1 MDGDLVMVFRNRT
14 GMFRVVRPWTPGS
27 PTPLKTFF
35 QPADGPSLNRA
46 GFDGRIG
53 FTLIELLVVIAIIAI
68 LAGMLLPALSRAKGQ
83 AQRVACL
90 NNQRQLGLAGIL
102 YAGDSQDT
110 LVPNGEVDSSTVG
123 GPRLWVMGG
132 YHNFTASFTNV
143 AFLTDPRYAAFAAYI
158 KSRETYKCPGDKS
171 TSTFILS
178 RGRPIPQVRSYA
190 MNLYMGPNADMQ
202 NRLSS
207 RYKVYKKSSDLGTPA
222 NLFLTQDLSP
232 QSLCTPAFIVL
243 MPGNANDQFFHL
255 PAVHHNSGGV
265 VGFADGHSEP
275 HRWLDARTFRKAT
288 LGQRIDHNLSV
299 PNSKDLKWVQE
310 RTTVIR

>member
-1 MDGDLVMVFRNRT
+1 MSHQVKTPHQIPDSVLQRPT
-14 GMFRVVRPWTPGS
+14 GSVSWM
-27 PTPLKTFF
+27 
-35 QPADGPSLNRA
+35 
-46 GFDGRIG
+46 G

-68 LAGMLLPALSRAKGQ
+68 LAGLLLPAISRAKGQ
-83 AQRVACL
+83 AQRVTCL

-102 YAGDSQDT
+102 YAGDSADT
-110 LVPNGEVDSSTVG
+110 LVPNGEVNSSTVG

-132 YHNFTASFTNV
+132 YHNFTAAFTNP
-143 AFLTDPRYAAFAAYI
+143 AYLIDPRYAAFATYI
-158 KSRETYKCPGDKS
+158 RSKETYKCPGDRS
-171 TSTFILS
+171 TSTFMLS

-207 RYKVYKKSSDLGTPA
+207 RYSVYRKTSDLGTPA

-243 MPGNANDQFFHL
+243 MPGNSSDQFFHL

-288 LGQRIDHNLSV
+288 LGQRIDHNLTV
-299 PNSKDLKWVQE
+299 PKSRDLKWIQE
-310 RTTVIR
+310 RTTVAR